1 MLGRSALAHPQLGTF
16 RDALRLNDMKRVL
29 LVEDHDA
36 VHRLLCELIA
46 EAGHQADCVK
56 TQHEAL
62 ALLAP
67 GSHRLVIADVLL
79 PDGTG
84 HTVAERAKE
93 LGIKAI
99 LMSGHPDEVH
109 SLFISHVLHLA
120 KPFRLDEFHRLIA
133 EHIGGPGPA

>member
-1 MLGRSALAHPQLGTF
+1 MRVPYTGHAQFEEKAATLA
-16 RDALRLNDMKRVL
+16 RVL
-29 LVEDHDA
+29 G
-36 VHRLLCELIA
+36 
-46 EAGHQADCVK
+46 AGHD
-56 TQHEAL
+56 EAL

-120 KPFRLDEFHRLIA
+120 KPFSLDEFHRLIA
-133 EHIGGPGPA
+133 EHIGGPRPA

>member
-1 MLGRSALAHPQLGTF
+1 LTHPCRGTF
-16 RDALRLNDMKRVL
+16 PAAIRLNGMERVL
-29 LVEDHDA
+29 LVEDHDE

-120 KPFRLDEFHRLIA
+120 KPFSLDEFHRLIA